1 MLTSIAASL
10 INCLASAFQ
19 IAGTVITHL
28 TSVSLRLLPCS
39 FCKVVNT
46 YVLRYLKASAK
57 TCRIGRLSSLGLFD
71 VGRMSDLENL

>member
-28 TSVSLRLLPCS
+28 TSVSLKLFPCS
-39 FCKVVNT
+39 FFKAVNI
-46 YVLRYLKASAK
+46 YVLRYLRASAK
-57 TCRIGRLSSLGLFD
+57 TCRIGRPSSLGLLD
-71 VGRMSDLENL
+71 VGRMSDFENL